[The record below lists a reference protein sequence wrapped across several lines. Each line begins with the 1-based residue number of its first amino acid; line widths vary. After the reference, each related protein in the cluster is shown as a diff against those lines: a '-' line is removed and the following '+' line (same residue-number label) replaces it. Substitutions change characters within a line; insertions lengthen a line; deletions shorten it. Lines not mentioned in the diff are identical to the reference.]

1 MEGCQLVH
9 QITCDLEGKEYLI
22 EVFHRPDGKHFARTI
37 FDPKDVIISDGPSLE
52 EALAKHRG
60 LLRITSYNVCYTKLL
75 RGPSLGEERVV
86 RGGSWYLNSAF
97 TRSAGRLRVEPD
109 FLNND
114 VGIRVCAAEDQIDAK

>member
-52 EALAKHRG
+52 EALAKHQG
-60 LLRITSYNVCYTKLL
+60 LLPLAVRSRQITLQSKLI
-75 RGPSLGEERVV
+75 
-86 RGGSWYLNSAF
+86 N
-97 TRSAGRLRVEPD
+97 
-109 FLNND
+109 
-114 VGIRVCAAEDQIDAK
+114 